1 MNNIRDSYLKNETNG
16 KRFHLFLEDS
26 VSKGVLATD
35 LPTLKGGEMLIEIA
49 TTDLSG
55 LTLKIEGSK
64 DTYSLAL
71 PTVSGTTSY
80 LIKYEKGIF
89 YLFPWSGS
97 AISVTMTARLI
108 LVTNSES
115 NPLLFIDDVLRS
127 ISLNN
132 TTSTAATMRV
142 YIN

>member
-71 PTVSGTTSY
+71 PTVSGTSSY

-89 YLFPWSGS
+89 YLFLWSGS
-97 AISVTMTARLI
+97 GISVTMTARLI
-108 LVTNSES
+108 LVTNGES

-132 TTSTAATMRV
+132 TTSISATMRI

>member
-1 MNNIRDSYLKNETNG
+1 MNNIRDSFLKNETNG
-16 KRFHLFLEDS
+16 KRFHLFYKGS
-26 VSKGVLATD
+26 VSKDELAAE

-49 TTDLSG
+49 ASDLSR

-71 PTVSGTTSY
+71 PTVSGATSY

-97 AISVTMTARLI
+97 AISVTMTARLV

-115 NPLLFIDDVLRS
+115 NPLLFIDDVLKS

-132 TTSTAATMRV
+132 TSSTAATMRI

>member
-16 KRFHLFLEDS
+16 KRFHLFHEDS
-26 VSKGVLATD
+26 VSEDELALE
-35 LPTLKGGEMLIEIA
+35 LPTLKGGEILIEIA
-49 TTDLSG
+49 TSDLSG

-71 PTVSGTTSY
+71 PTVSGSTNY

-115 NPLLFIDDVLRS
+115 NPLLFIDDVLKS

-132 TTSTAATMRV
+132 TTSTAATMRI

>member
-16 KRFHLFLEDS
+16 KRFHLFHEDS
-26 VSKGVLATD
+26 VSKDELAVE

-89 YLFPWSGS
+89 YLFLWSGS

>member
-16 KRFHLFLEDS
+16 KRFHLFHEDS
-26 VSKGVLATD
+26 VSEDELALE

-49 TTDLSG
+49 TSDLSG

-71 PTVSGTTSY
+71 PTVSGSTNY

-115 NPLLFIDDVLRS
+115 NPLLFIDDVLKS

-132 TTSTAATMRV
+132 TTSTAATMRI

>member
-64 DTYSLAL
+64 DTYSLTL
-71 PTVSGTTSY
+71 PTVSGATSY

-108 LVTNSES
+108 LVTNGES
-115 NPLLFIDDVLRS
+115 NPLLFIDDVLKS

-132 TTSTAATMRV
+132 TTSTSATMRL

>member
-16 KRFHLFLEDS
+16 KRFHLFHEDS
-26 VSKGVLATD
+26 VSENELAVE

-64 DTYSLAL
+64 DTYSLTL
-71 PTVSGTTSY
+71 PTVSGATSY

-108 LVTNSES
+108 LVTNGES
-115 NPLLFIDDVLRS
+115 NPLLFIDDVLKS

-132 TTSTAATMRV
+132 TTSTSATMRL

>member
-16 KRFHLFLEDS
+16 KRFHLFHEGGVSEDE
-26 VSKGVLATD
+26 LAIE

-49 TTDLSG
+49 TTDFSG
-55 LTLKIEGSK
+55 LTLNIEGAK
-64 DTYSLAL
+64 DTYSLAF
-71 PTVSGTTSY
+71 PTVSGATSY

-89 YLFPWSGS
+89 YLYPWSGS
-97 AISVTMTARLI
+97 SISVTMTARLV
-108 LVTNSES
+108 LVTDGES
-115 NPLLFIDDVLRS
+115 NPLLFIDDVLKA

-132 TTSTAATMRV
+132 TTSTTANMRI

>member
-1 MNNIRDSYLKNETNG
+1 MNNIRDSFLKNETNG
-16 KRFHLFLEDS
+16 KRFHLFYKGS
-26 VSKGVLATD
+26 VSEDELAAE

-49 TTDLSG
+49 ASDLSG

-71 PTVSGTTSY
+71 PTVSGATSY

-97 AISVTMTARLI
+97 AISVTMTARLV

-115 NPLLFIDDVLRS
+115 NPLLFIDDVLKS

-132 TTSTAATMRV
+132 TSSTAATMRI

>member
-16 KRFHLFLEDS
+16 KRFHLFREDS
-26 VSKGVLATD
+26 VSEDELAIE
-35 LPTLKGGEMLIEIA
+35 LPTLKGGEMLIEIS
-49 TTDLSG
+49 TTDFSG
-55 LTLKIEGSK
+55 LTLKIEGAN

-71 PTVSGTTSY
+71 PSVSGATSY

-89 YLFPWSGS
+89 YLFPWSES
-97 AISVTMTARLI
+97 AISVTMTSRLV

-115 NPLLFIDDVLRS
+115 NPLLFIDDVLKS

-132 TTSTAATMRV
+132 TTSTSATMRI

>member
-26 VSKGVLATD
+26 VSEGVLATD

-64 DTYSLAL
+64 DTYSLTL
-71 PTVSGTTSY
+71 PTVSGATSY

-108 LVTNSES
+108 LVTNGES
-115 NPLLFIDDVLRS
+115 NPLLFIDDVLKS

-132 TTSTAATMRV
+132 TTSTSATMRL

>member
-16 KRFHLFLEDS
+16 KRFHLFHEDS
-26 VSKGVLATD
+26 VSENELAVE

-64 DTYSLAL
+64 DTYSLTL
-71 PTVSGTTSY
+71 PTVSGATSY

-97 AISVTMTARLI
+97 TISVTMTARLI
-108 LVTNSES
+108 LVTNGES
-115 NPLLFIDDVLRS
+115 NPLLFIDDVLKS

-132 TTSTAATMRV
+132 TTSTSATMRL

>member
-16 KRFHLFLEDS
+16 KRFHLFHEDS
-26 VSKGVLATD
+26 ASKDELAIE

-49 TTDLSG
+49 TTDFSG

-71 PTVSGTTSY
+71 PTVSGATSY

-97 AISVTMTARLI
+97 AISVTMTARLV
-108 LVTNSES
+108 LVTNNES

-132 TTSTAATMRV
+132 TTSISATMRI